1 MRVFC
6 DVIHS
11 TREDTIPCRERGRGQ
26 REALMEKRLL
36 LFFAVTFLL
45 VSLWPRLFPPPAPA
59 LPSASPLATEDPL
72 VAPIETETNP
82 SLAEEPEESTS
93 APAELE
99 ARTAAGEESVVVDT
113 DVYRLTFSNRGAH
126 LTSARLKTFADG
138 LGAPYELVS
147 EDASRHA
154 GTYPLDVRVAS
165 AGATGEMRKALFE
178 VRPSGPLAI
187 SGSETADLEFVWA
200 DGKGLE
206 VSKRFRFYGAT
217 YGVDVEISVREKG
230 QEIAKEILYGPGL
243 GREVASGN
251 YVGVEKGILASRG
264 EVELFAAKDLEEAGT
279 AVSVDAAGVASHYFA
294 AIMLPEPGGVYG
306 SRLSRTTI
314 PAVSQGEKGKA
325 QKEHQAIVAS
335 LEAPGSSAAFH
346 LFLGPKKME
355 LLEQLQPG
363 LSRIIELGKWMRYP
377 AMLLRTGLIALHDRV
392 GNWGWA
398 IVLLTF
404 VINLLLV
411 PLKHYSFVSMRKM
424 QKLAPQI
431 QRIKDRYKK
440 VKQTDP
446 KYQQMNQEIMGL
458 YKEHGVNP
466 VSGCLP
472 MLLMIPFFFAFYRLL
487 MSSIELR
494 QAPFVLWIHDLSQ
507 FDPYFVLPILMG
519 TTQLVI
525 QQMTPQTTVDPV
537 QGKVMKLMPIM
548 FTFIL
553 AWAPAGLVLY
563 WFSNNI
569 VSMLQQ
575 ILTNRLLGKGEDE
588 DGQRGA
594 KKKVAG
600 KQAQA
605 HG

>member
-1 MRVFC
+1 
-6 DVIHS
+6 
-11 TREDTIPCRERGRGQ
+11 
-26 REALMEKRLL
+26 MEKRLL

-45 VSLWPRLFPPPAPA
+45 VSLWPRLFPPPAPPIPSESPVA
-59 LPSASPLATEDPL
+59 ADVAPPPPPEMEPEPTGDEAVPESASTPE
-72 VAPIETETNP
+72 AP
-82 SLAEEPEESTS
+82 
-93 APAELE
+93 E
-99 ARTAAGEESVVVDT
+99 ARSAAREETVVVET

-126 LTSARLKTFADG
+126 LVSARLKSFEDENDE
-138 LGAPYELVS
+138 PYELVS
-147 EDASRHA
+147 EEASRHA

-165 AGATGEMRKALFE
+165 EPTTEKLRKALFE
-178 VRPSGPLAI
+178 VQPPGPISI
-187 SGSETADLEFVWA
+187 SGSETSDVEFVWA

-206 VSKRFRFYGAT
+206 VSKRFRFQGAT
-217 YGVDVEISVREKG
+217 YGLDIEVSVRERG

-243 GREVASGN
+243 GREVAQGQ
-251 YVGVEKGILASRG
+251 YVGKEKGILAARG
-264 EVELFAAKDLEEAGT
+264 EVELFAASDLEEAGS

-294 AIMLPEPGGVYG
+294 AIMLPERGGVYG
-306 SRLSRTTI
+306 SRLSRTTV
-314 PAVSQGEKGKA
+314 PAASAGENGKA
-325 QKEHQAIVAS
+325 QKEHEAIVAS
-335 LEAPGSSAAFH
+335 LEAPSGPAAFH
-346 LFLGPKKME
+346 LFLGPKKLE

-363 LSRIIELGKWMRYP
+363 LSRIIELGDWMRYP
-377 AMLLRTGLIALHDRV
+377 AMLLRAGLIALHERV

-398 IVLLTF
+398 IVLLTL
-404 VINLLLV
+404 VINILLV

-440 VKQTDP
+440 VKPTDP
-446 KYQQMNQEIMGL
+446 RYQQMNQEIMGL
-458 YKEHGVNP
+458 YKEHKVNP

-487 MSSIELR
+487 MASIELR
-494 QAPFVLWIHDLSQ
+494 QAPFLLWIHDLSQ

-519 TTQLVI
+519 ASQLAI
-525 QQMTPQTTVDPV
+525 QHMTPQTTVDPV
-537 QGKVMKLMPIM
+537 QAKILKLMPVM

-569 VSMLQQ
+569 VSMVQQ
-575 ILTNRLLGKGEDE
+575 ILTNKWLGRGEGE

-594 KKKVAG
+594 KAQEKKKAA

-605 HG
+605 HV

>member
-1 MRVFC
+1 
-6 DVIHS
+6 
-11 TREDTIPCRERGRGQ
+11 
-26 REALMEKRLL
+26 MEKRLL

-45 VSLWPRLFPPPAPA
+45 VSLWPRLFPPPAPP
-59 LPSASPLATEDPL
+59 LPSASPVSDELP
-72 VAPIETETNP
+72 VTETVEP
-82 SLAEEPEESTS
+82 AEVPVDGSADPAHEEIEPRVAEAEES
-93 APAELE
+93 LE
-99 ARTAAGEESVVVDT
+99 VDT

-126 LTSARLKTFADG
+126 LVSARLKAYEDG
-138 LGAPYELVS
+138 LGDPYELVS

-154 GTYPLDVRVAS
+154 DVYPLDVRVENA
-165 AGATGEMRKALFE
+165 AKTGELRRALFE
-178 VRPSGPLAI
+178 VRPSGPLTV
-187 SGSETADLEFVWA
+187 SGSETTEVEFAWA

-206 VSKRFRFYGAT
+206 VSKRFRFHGASYGI
-217 YGVDVEISVREKG
+217 DVAVSVRERG
-230 QEIAKEILYGPGL
+230 QEIAKQVLYGPGL

-251 YVGVEKGILASRG
+251 YVGAEKGILAARG
-264 EVELFAAKDLEEAGT
+264 EVELFAADDLDDAGT

-294 AIMLPEPGGVYG
+294 AIMLPEAGGVYG

-314 PAVSQGEKGKA
+314 PAVAGGEDGKP
-325 QKEHQAIVAS
+325 QKEHQAITAA
-335 LEAPGSSAAFH
+335 LEAPGSAAAFH
-346 LFLGPKKME
+346 LFLGPKKLE
-355 LLEQLQPG
+355 LLEHLQPG
-363 LSRIIELGKWMRYP
+363 LSRIIELGDWMRYP
-377 AMLLRTGLIALHDRV
+377 AILLRTGLIALYERV

-398 IVLLTF
+398 IVLLTI
-404 VINLLLV
+404 VINVLLV

-440 VKQTDP
+440 VKPTDP

-458 YKEHGVNP
+458 YKEHKVSP

-487 MSSIELR
+487 MASIELR
-494 QAPFVLWIHDLSQ
+494 QAPFMLWIQDLSQ

-519 TTQLVI
+519 ASQLVI
-525 QQMTPQTTVDPV
+525 QQMTPQTTIDPV
-537 QGKVMKLMPIM
+537 QAKIMKLMPIM

-569 VSMLQQ
+569 VSMVQQ
-575 ILTNRLLGKGEDE
+575 VVTNRWLGRGEDE

>member
-1 MRVFC
+1 
-6 DVIHS
+6 
-11 TREDTIPCRERGRGQ
+11 
-26 REALMEKRLL
+26 MEKRLL

-45 VSLWPRLFPPPAPA
+45 VSLWPRLFPPPPPPP
-59 LPSASPLATEDPL
+59 LPSASPLADELPSTEKVEPAPELVEGSTDP
-72 VAPIETETNP
+72 
-82 SLAEEPEESTS
+82 
-93 APAELE
+93 APAEME
-99 ARTAAGEESVVVDT
+99 TRSAGAEQNLVVDT
-113 DVYRLTFSNRGAH
+113 DVYRLVFSNRGAH
-126 LTSARLKTFADG
+126 LVSARLKGYEDG
-138 LGAPYELVS
+138 HGDPYELVS

-154 GTYPLDVRVAS
+154 DVYPLDVSLENA
-165 AGATGEMRKALFE
+165 AETGELRRALFE
-178 VRPSGPLAI
+178 VQPPGPITI
-187 SGSETADLEFVWA
+187 SGSETAEVVFAWA

-206 VSKRFRFYGAT
+206 VSKRLRFHGSI
-217 YGVDVEISVREKG
+217 YGVDVQVSVREKG
-230 QEIAKEILYGPGL
+230 QEVAKQILYGPGL
-243 GREVASGN
+243 GREIASGN
-251 YVGVEKGILASRG
+251 YVGVEKGVLAARG
-264 EVELFAAKDLEEAGT
+264 EVELFSAKDLDEAGA

-294 AIMLPEPGGVYG
+294 ALMLPEAGGVYG

-314 PAVSQGEKGKA
+314 PAAAAGEDGKP
-325 QKEHQAIVAS
+325 QKEHQAITAS
-335 LEAPGSSAAFH
+335 LEAPGSAAAFH
-346 LFLGPKKME
+346 LFLGPKKLE
-355 LLEQLQPG
+355 LLEHLQPG
-363 LSRIIELGKWMRYP
+363 LSRIIELGDWMWYP
-377 AMLLRTGLIALHDRV
+377 AILLRTGLIALYERV

-398 IVLLTF
+398 IVLLTV

-440 VKQTDP
+440 VKPTDP
-446 KYQQMNQEIMGL
+446 RYQQMNQEIMGL
-458 YKEHGVNP
+458 YKEHKVSP

-487 MSSIELR
+487 MASIELR
-494 QAPFVLWIHDLSQ
+494 QAPFILWIQDLSQ

-519 TTQLVI
+519 VSQLVI

-537 QGKVMKLMPIM
+537 QAKIMKLMPIL

-569 VSMLQQ
+569 VSMVQQ
-575 ILTNRLLGKGEDE
+575 VLTNRWLGRGEDE

-594 KKKVAG
+594 KAHEKKKAV